1 MAPRSDLHT
10 HRRPVRWATAG
21 VLLVVAVTVGACS
34 SDHGSEP
41 GPAVSSAP
49 SVALS
54 ATGSPSV
61 SPSPTSPADLAG
73 QRAVA
78 AYVGLWQAMAEASH
92 TSNWQSPELVRYASG
107 SALQVASG
115 SLYADH
121 YNGLVSRGAPVLHP
135 KVTSVSPPESPTT
148 VMVFDCAD
156 SSNWL
161 QYRTDGTLVDDEP
174 GGRRAA
180 TSEVRLHQDGS
191 WKVTRFAVE
200 ALGSC

>member
-1 MAPRSDLHT
+1 M
-10 HRRPVRWATAG
+10 RWATAG
-21 VLLVVAVTVGACS
+21 ALLAVAVVVGACS
-34 SDHGSEP
+34 SDH
-41 GPAVSSAP
+41 SSAP
-49 SVALS
+49 EPVTTSTGPSAAPNVAV
-54 ATGSPSV
+54 SPSP
-61 SPSPTSPADLAG
+61 SPSPTSPAEIAG

-78 AYVGLWQAMAEASH
+78 AYVGLWQAMAKASH
-92 TSNWQSPELVRYASG
+92 TSNWKSPDLARYASG
-107 SALQVASG
+107 LALQVASG

-135 KVTSVSPPESPTT
+135 KVTSVSPPEAPTT

-156 SSNWL
+156 STNWL
-161 QYRTDGTLVDDEP
+161 QYRTNGTLVDDEP
-174 GGRRAA
+174 GGRRAV

>member
-1 MAPRSDLHT
+1 MATRSDL
-10 HRRPVRWATAG
+10 RARCRPAWWATAG
-21 VLLVVAVTVGACS
+21 VLLAVAVMVGACS

-41 GPAVSSAP
+41 EPAVSSTP
-49 SVALS
+49 SMTRGASV
-54 ATGSPSV
+54 SPSV
-61 SPSPTSPADLAG
+61 SSSPTSPADLAG
-73 QRAVA
+73 RRAVA
-78 AYVGLWQAMAEASH
+78 AYVGLWQAMAQASH
-92 TSNWQSPELVRYASG
+92 TSNWRSPELVRYASG

-135 KVTSVSPPESPTT
+135 KVTSVSPAAAPTM

-156 SSNWL
+156 STNWL
-161 QYRTDGTLVDDEP
+161 QYHTNGTLVDDEP
-174 GGRRAA
+174 GGRRAV